1 MINMYEPKVKGK
13 TKMLVNTPS
22 GSEYIFANTVMIMFL
37 KPFMDSIIS
46 EPDEDP
52 MGQFK
57 VN

>member
-1 MINMYEPKVKGK
+1 MYEPKVKGK

-22 GSEYIFANTVMIMFL
+22 GSEYIFANTVMMMFL